1 MIRLRLRGRKE
12 GTYDEMKTRRKRRKI
27 IKEKDKGER
36 K

>member
-1 MIRLRLRGRKE
+1 MIRLRLTGRKE

-27 IKEKDKGER
+27 IKDKGER